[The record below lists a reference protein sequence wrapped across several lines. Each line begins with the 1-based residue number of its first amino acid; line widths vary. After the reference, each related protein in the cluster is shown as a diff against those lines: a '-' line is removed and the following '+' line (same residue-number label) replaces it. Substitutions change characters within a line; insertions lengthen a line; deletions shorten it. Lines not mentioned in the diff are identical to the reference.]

1 MRLIIAGTRSAPDLA
16 AEAVAASGFALGA
29 DGLLIVSQVFDGG
42 APGAD
47 AHGAAWARRT
57 GIPVRQFKADWGR
70 HGKAAGPIR
79 NEAMAREADALV
91 VIWDG
96 ASRGTQHMIA
106 VARRRGLRVYVHRYE
121 VDRA

>member
-1 MRLIIAGTRSAPDLA
+1 MRLIIAGTRSAPDLV
-16 AEAVAASGFALGA
+16 AEALSASGFVVGA
-29 DGLLIVSQVFDGG
+29 DGAIVVSQVFDGG

-47 AHGAAWARRT
+47 AHGAAWARRN

-79 NEAMAREADALV
+79 NEEMAREADALV

-96 ASRGTQHMIA
+96 ASRGTTHMVQ
-106 VARRRGLRVYVHRYE
+106 VARRRGLRVYVHRY
-121 VDRA
+121 